1 MHLDTC
7 ATVGE
12 KNITPVGA
20 ASVLP
25 HCARDGPDVA
35 VERAM
40 TAVEA
45 THVRLTR
52 ITQVVCEDALL
63 CARIAFIELRRR

>member
-1 MHLDTC
+1 MQQLVRKTSPQWWRQHTAALC
-7 ATVGE
+7 AGW
-12 KNITPVGA
+12 
-20 ASVLP
+20 
-25 HCARDGPDVA
+25 PDVA

-52 ITQVVCEDALL
+52 ITQVVFEDALL

>member
-1 MHLDTC
+1 
-7 ATVGE
+7 
-12 KNITPVGA
+12 
-20 ASVLP
+20 
-25 HCARDGPDVA
+25 
-35 VERAM
+35 M

-52 ITQVVCEDALL
+52 IIQVVFEDALL